1 MNSQQRFELLSA
13 YLDRELTTETTEEVE
28 QWLIRDQQAQKT
40 YRNLL
45 QLRYHIRRAPV
56 YASQRSSSEALAKK
70 VVSQATHQTL
80 KQGLFWGGGTIAALF
95 ITMISGVF
103 SWSDPPL
110 SRLAKS
116 SESNVP
122 SDSLMIV
129 IDQPVVEIPIVPV
142 STSSQTQE
150 QSSSSPESKH

>member
-28 QWLIRDQQAQKT
+28 RWLIRDQQARKT

-56 YASQRSSSEALAKK
+56 YSSQGSSEALAKK
-70 VVSQATHQTL
+70 VVSKATHQTL

-150 QSSSSPESKH
+150 QSSSSSESNP